1 MYEEFY
7 GLKEKPF
14 SLTPDPKF
22 LFLSEEHRSA
32 LELLLY
38 SIRRREGFAL
48 LTGEVGTGKT
58 LLCRALVERLDPNT
72 KVALILNPMLSEKE
86 LLKAI
91 LQDLGLDYNKET
103 KKELIDELNSFLL
116 KQAAQGGTTVLII
129 DEAQNLSF
137 EVLEQIRLLS
147 NLETDKE
154 KLIQIILVGQE
165 ELKEKLELPRLR
177 QLNQRISVRYHLTPL
192 SKDEVRRYID
202 HRLMIAGS
210 NGEVVF
216 SKGAINVIYRC
227 SRGIPRLINLICDR
241 ALLCGYIEQTYEIT
255 GKLARRAAKEIGKEE
270 GYRISSAVVRYALRY
285 ILPILIAVGAAIS
298 YLIAGGR
305 LNLLLRYLKVIG

>member
-7 GLKEKPF
+7 GLREKPF

-22 LFLSEEHRSA
+22 LFLSEEHRNA

-48 LTGEVGTGKT
+48 LTGGVGTGKT

-91 LQDLGLDYNKET
+91 LQDLGLDHNKET

-116 KQAAQGGTTVLII
+116 SHASQGGTTVLII

-137 EVLEQIRLLS
+137 DVLEQIRLLS

-165 ELKEKLELPRLR
+165 ELREKLELPRMR

-192 SKDEVRRYID
+192 SKDEVRRYIE
-202 HRLMIAGS
+202 HRLMVAGS
-210 NGEVVF
+210 SGGITF
-216 SKGAINVIYRC
+216 TRGAINVIYRR

-241 ALLCGYIEQTYEIT
+241 ALLCGYIERSYRIT
-255 GKLARRAAKEIGKEE
+255 RGMVRRAAGEVAARE
-270 GYRISSAVVRYALRY
+270 GRRAYLLRLALRY
-285 ILPILIAVGAAIS
+285 TLPLLLAAGAVVFYLAAT
-298 YLIAGGR
+298 GR
-305 LNLLLRYLKVIG
+305 L